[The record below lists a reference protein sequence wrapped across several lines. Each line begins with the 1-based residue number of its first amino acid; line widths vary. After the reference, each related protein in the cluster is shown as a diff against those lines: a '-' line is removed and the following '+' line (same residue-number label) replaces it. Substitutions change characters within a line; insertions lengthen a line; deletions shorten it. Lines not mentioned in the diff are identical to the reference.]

1 MKKFEFRLQDALRW
15 RDMQLQLE
23 RAKLQKLLGEEQ
35 RLKNDLQAL
44 AEERHAA
51 VSELQTAKQLQAV
64 DLRAVST
71 YLIGAD
77 ARSHMLRQQIA
88 KAAGPIQQQRQS
100 VLKAERNV
108 RLLEKLRESRY
119 LEWKHAFDEEIE
131 LIAEESWLAANFRE
145 SNPQT

>member
-1 MKKFEFRLQDALRW
+1 MKKFEFRLQSAFRW

-35 RLKNDLQAL
+35 RLKNDLQSL
-44 AEERHAA
+44 AEQRHAA
-51 VSELQTAKQLQAV
+51 VSEIQSAKQLQRV

-119 LEWKHAFDEEIE
+119 LEWKREFDEEIE
-131 LIAEESWLAANFRE
+131 LTAEESWLSANFRE